1 MITVRD
7 LLESKPKEVWSVSS
21 KAKVFDALRLMKEKN
36 IGALI
41 VIDNWR
47 KVAGIIS
54 ERDYARKVI
63 LLGKSSKH
71 TSVEEIMTPASHLFC
86 VSPVNTAE
94 DCMALMTRQ
103 EIRHLPVLE
112 AGRLLGIIS
121 IGDVVKSMIAEKNY
135 IIDQLSDCNG
145 GRYM

>member
-1 MITVRD
+1 MKTVRD
-7 LLESKPKEVWSVSS
+7 ILESKPKEIWSISP

-36 IGALI
+36 VGALI
-41 VIDNWR
+41 VIDDWR

-71 TSVEEIMTPASHLFC
+71 ASVEEIMTPMSHLFC
-86 VSPVNTAE
+86 VSPVNTVDE
-94 DCMALMTRQ
+94 CMVLMTRQ

-121 IGDVVKSMIAEKNY
+121 IGDVVKSLIAERDY
-135 IIDQLSDCNG
+135 IIDQLSSYNG
-145 GRYM
+145 GRTM